1 MVQQVRDPAF
11 FLQEPGLLLWWGFD
25 PWTWN
30 FHIPWAWPRD
40 KKREGDRDTWR
51 GHNKSELELPGTPRG
66 MILRLLSRQNRSESE
81 TRMAGKGHRAQ
92 DQKFRR

>member
-1 MVQQVRDPAF
+1 M
-11 FLQEPGLLLWWGFD
+11 
-25 PWTWN
+25 
-30 FHIPWAWPRD
+30 
-40 KKREGDRDTWR
+40 EG
-51 GHNKSELELPGTPRG
+51 PGTPRG